1 MIKRDV
7 PRPESYKIR
16 AIDYDDKGLFIEL
29 EREDH
34 ESFNLHINSRNYC
47 NNLQEV
53 EYFKRA
59 FDHDT
64 KEFKNILEGKGEL
77 LGIFQY
83 GYFAPDD
90 GESYPVAVIKLSSG
104 EVIKREVTLIRYIKD
119 EENNDERIK

>member
-53 EYFKRA
+53 EYCTRKFSSEAEK
-59 FDHDT
+59 FV
-64 KEFKNILEGKGEL
+64 NIPEGKGEL

-83 GYFAPDD
+83 SYYAQDD
-90 GESYPVAVIKLSSG
+90 GESYPVAVIKLPSG
-104 EVIKREVTLIRYIKD
+104 EVVKYEVSLIRFL
-119 EENNDERIK
+119 EG